1 MATFTIDSENNITA
15 HAGLPAGADESQSFT
30 TPKELAKLTKDWPVT
45 RLADTWNSFAGVAP
59 FTDLKP
65 VKKFTSRK
73 LALARIWEAI
83 TSVTRPPNPATLFR
97 RADLYRQEGRFEEAA
112 ELVAQGLRLA
122 PNNGVGHLLSAY
134 LHLAFRQIGPA
145 KTEFQ
150 AVLALDPYHPRALL
164 GLAKIALEE
173 RDIAAC
179 RPFLD
184 KALQY
189 YPDFP
194 EAKALQEMVAGWTEV
209 AVAPGQRP
217 AYAGP
222 PMQAERLKPPA
233 AGREFVLTQSD
244 GTLVFSQQGD
254 KDAEDLA
261 AHVTQVY
268 RIAAATLQRAGLGAL
283 RRGIVQGPAE
293 TSFYRS
299 NDRLI
304 LALTFP
310 QDVKIG
316 FGLLETDKL
325 WTNSLRE
332 LGVRA

>member
-1 MATFTIDSENNITA
+1 MLAEKRSMWAVAAVGGASRAKGESNYV
-15 HAGLPAGADESQSFT
+15 GL
-30 TPKELAKLTKDWPVT
+30 L
-45 RLADTWNSFAGVAP
+45 RLLS
-59 FTDLKP
+59 
-65 VKKFTSRK
+65 
-73 LALARIWEAI
+73 RIWDAI
-83 TSVTRPPNPATLFR
+83 TSLTRPPNAATLFR

-112 ELVAQGLRLA
+112 ELVAQGLRLS

-145 KTEFQ
+145 KSEFQ
-150 AVLALDPYHPRALL
+150 SVLQADPYHPRALL

-173 RDIAAC
+173 RDFGAC

-194 EAKALQEMVAGWTEV
+194 EARALQEMVAGWVT
-209 AVAPGQRP
+209 AAGSAGQA

-222 PMQAERLKPPA
+222 TLQIEKLKPPA
-233 AGREFVLTQSD
+233 AGREFVLTQAD
-244 GTLVFSQQGD
+244 GTLVFSHGD
-254 KDAEDLA
+254 KDAVDLA

-268 RIAAATLQRAGLGAL
+268 RIASATLQRAGLGAL
-283 RRGIVQGPAE
+283 RRGIVQAATE
-293 TSFYRS
+293 TLFFRS

-304 LALTFP
+304 LELSFP
-310 QDVKIG
+310 HDVKIG

-332 LGVRA
+332 LGMRA